1 MGLLS
6 IFFSDDATAFPSVD
20 TGIRFL
26 LTIVFIHFL
35 ARRKSRRE
43 IIAHEERW
51 KGRKRHNR
59 KIWKQKEMMV
69 KMSAS
74 SDCLFNVKLLPQHS
88 FLHSEKFGPFLFANT
103 SKQNNPLG

>member
-1 MGLLS
+1 MELLS

-51 KGRKRHNR
+51 KGRKRQ
-59 KIWKQKEMMV
+59 QKNMEA
-69 KMSAS
+69 KRN
-74 SDCLFNVKLLPQHS
+74 DGEDEC
-88 FLHSEKFGPFLFANT
+88 
-103 SKQNNPLG
+103 